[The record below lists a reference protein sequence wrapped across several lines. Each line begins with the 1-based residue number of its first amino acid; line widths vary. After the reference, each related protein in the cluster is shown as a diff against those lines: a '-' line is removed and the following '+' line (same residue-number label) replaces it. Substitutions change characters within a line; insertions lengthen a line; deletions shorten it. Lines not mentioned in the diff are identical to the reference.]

1 MKYMTEQILQT
12 LYVDIEYIKSKKMWT
27 RRINNQQK
35 KDEHI
40 HAHLK
45 QILNQKIHQI
55 KNKMITWIFCE
66 TCGSAYGTKQKY
78 ILVLCVKASNK
89 SKHVKEWFPIEI
101 VK

>member
-1 MKYMTEQILQT
+1 MLT
-12 LYVDIEYIKSKKMWT
+12 LNISKAKRCERDEST
-27 RRINNQQK
+27 TNKK